1 MDKVRAGAG
10 NVLSALSA
18 GTVAGFAVGLIVA
31 VSGITAHRYVP
42 QKMYR
47 LVALGFRDPL
57 NRWVAAGILIPL
69 VLIFLFVLAGLS
81 RRVFKAGKLK
91 TRIGNGGR
99 VRSAMLACLLFP
111 LFFFWGGW
119 AINHYWLP
127 DVFSPVSLICNAAL
141 LALAVLLGGLM
152 ARTRW
157 GTLVRI
163 ANRARGPACVLLA
176 ILLALNLWI
185 LILGGGGIDLSAPSV
200 VLISIDTLRADRL
213 GCYGYGRNTTPNIDL
228 FSREAALFKN
238 AITPRAETTQA
249 MVSVLTGLYPHT
261 HRVRTLGIPLRS
273 RILTLQ
279 EILLNN
285 GYTTAAFIGNWV
297 LKKKYAG
304 LHHGFET
311 YDDELPDKDLN
322 RDFYERKAPDINGA
336 VFRWLDRNHDN
347 KFFLWVHYQDV
358 HGPYIA
364 PEKYREL
371 FDGGGGDPVV
381 EELVPVYQ
389 KLPWVESRDGS
400 VDADI
405 YRNGYDAEILFC
417 DEHVG
422 GLLEKIDE
430 LGLKNVVVIIT
441 ADHGESLGEHDYYFA
456 HGKYVYDQ
464 CSRVP
469 LLVRLPGSKGAK
481 VIEKQVNIMDIT
493 PTLLEIAGCPFPPE
507 IEGISL
513 RPLIEKDESQV
524 PEAPVFLERF
534 NDIKAVRTGRWKYI
548 SNLHSNT
555 EELYDLESDP
565 EETMN
570 VLSENADIAAGLKK
584 VLREW
589 MKESD
594 ISRVRKLEDRDLSE
608 EDREVFRALG
618 YL

>member
-1 MDKVRAGAG
+1 MDGKRASAG
-10 NVLSALSA
+10 NVLSALAA
-18 GTVAGFAVGLIVA
+18 GTVAGFVVGLIVA
-31 VSGITAHRYVP
+31 VSGITAHQYVP

-47 LVALGFRDPL
+47 LVALGFRDSL
-57 NRWVAAGILIPL
+57 NRWVAAGILISL
-69 VLIFLFVLAGLS
+69 VLIFLFVLAGMS
-81 RRVFKAGKLK
+81 RRVFKAGKLE

-99 VRSAMLACLLFP
+99 ARSALLACLLCP
-111 LFFFWGGW
+111 LFLFWGGW

-157 GTLVRI
+157 EVLVRI

-176 ILLALNLWI
+176 LLLALNLWI
-185 LILGGGGIDLSAPSV
+185 RIWCGGGVDPSAPSL

-213 GCYGYGRNTTPNIDL
+213 GCYGYGRNTTPNIDI
-228 FSREAALFKN
+228 FSREAALFKD
-238 AITPRAETTQA
+238 AITPRAETTPA

-261 HRVRTLGIPLRS
+261 HSVRTLGAPLRS

-285 GYTTAAFIGNWV
+285 GYTTAAFIGNWI
-297 LKKKYAG
+297 LKKRYSG

-322 RDFYERKAPDINGA
+322 VDIYERKAPDINGA
-336 VFRWLDRNHDN
+336 VFRWLDSNHDN

-371 FDGGGGDPVV
+371 FDGEGDDPVA

-389 KLPWVESRDGS
+389 KVPWVESRAGS

-417 DEHVG
+417 DEYVG
-422 GLLEKIDE
+422 SLIEKIDE

-469 LLVRLPGSKGAK
+469 LLVRMPSSKGAK

-534 NDIKAVRTGRWKYI
+534 NDIKAVRMDRWKYI
-548 SNLHSNT
+548 SNLHNNT
-555 EELYDLESDP
+555 EELYDLERDP
-565 EETMN
+565 EETRN
-570 VLSENADIAAGLKK
+570 VLSENVEIAAGLKK

-594 ISRVRKLEDRDLSE
+594 IPRVRKLRDRELSE
-608 EDREVFRALG
+608 EEREAFRALG